1 MAPDCFLD
9 IEALQTAD
17 DGVERHPL
25 RPFLPENARV
35 LFLGSFPP
43 QRKRWCMDFFY
54 PNYSNDFWR
63 IAGLVFYG
71 DKDHF
76 VDLQNK
82 TFRLLLIV
90 QFLNDK
96 GIALYD
102 TCAAI
107 RRLKDNASDKFL
119 EVVEPTNIKA
129 LIEALPH
136 CRLMVTTGEKA
147 TETLMTHF
155 GITDVLKVGHTRP
168 TGLLNHDNTTIEA
181 YRLPSSSRAYP
192 MNITKKAEFYR
203 DMFIHAGIL

>member
-1 MAPDCFLD
+1 
-9 IEALQTAD
+9 
-17 DGVERHPL
+17 
-25 RPFLPENARV
+25 
-35 LFLGSFPP
+35 
-43 QRKRWCMDFFY
+43 MDFFY

-82 TFRLLLIV
+82 TFRLPLIV

-155 GITDVLKVGHTRP
+155 GITDVLKVGHSRP
-168 TGLLNHDNTTIEA
+168 TGLLNHDNITIEA

>member
-63 IAGLVFYG
+63 IAGLVFYSN
-71 DKDHF
+71 KDHF

-82 TFRLLLIV
+82 TFRLPLIV

-107 RRLKDNASDKFL
+107 R
-119 EVVEPTNIKA
+119 
-129 LIEALPH
+129 
-136 CRLMVTTGEKA
+136 
-147 TETLMTHF
+147 
-155 GITDVLKVGHTRP
+155 
-168 TGLLNHDNTTIEA
+168 
-181 YRLPSSSRAYP
+181 
-192 MNITKKAEFYR
+192 
-203 DMFIHAGIL
+203 